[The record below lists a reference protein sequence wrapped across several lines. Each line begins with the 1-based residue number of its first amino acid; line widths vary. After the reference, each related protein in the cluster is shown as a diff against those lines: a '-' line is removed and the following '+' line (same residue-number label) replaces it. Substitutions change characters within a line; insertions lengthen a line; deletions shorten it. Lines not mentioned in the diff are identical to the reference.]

1 MVRARCECSL
11 IKFKVTDSIKS
22 LSYCHCGQCR
32 RLHGAAYASWVRI
45 DTKSLH
51 ILAGGNHLKIYAS
64 SNELNR
70 YFCANCGS
78 SIMCRP
84 KFDPTRSW
92 LALGILDG
100 VFDLPEG
107 EHKAQLQAVSSQQA
121 VGGIRS
127 SMTKIAVGIVIV
139 MVVVVAVSCSGP

>member
-1 MVRARCECSL
+1 MVYGECECSL
-11 IKFKVTDSIKS
+11 IKIKVTDSIKS

-32 RLHGAAYASWVRI
+32 RLHGAAYASWIRI
-45 DTKSLH
+45 DTKSVH
-51 ILAGGNHLKIYAS
+51 ILAGEDDLKIYAS

-84 KFDPTRSW
+84 KVDETRSW

-100 VFDLPEG
+100 VFDLPKG
-107 EHKAQLQAVSSQQA
+107 EHMFFDSRPAWDNTEYTCAKWTGFPESW
-121 VGGIRS
+121 
-127 SMTKIAVGIVIV
+127 
-139 MVVVVAVSCSGP
+139 SGYAD